1 MSQENVELVKRVQPS
16 GVDLAALF
24 RASTLPDPSSTGIDL
39 TAFQSDFETEFIAS
53 RAFGSIRPR
62 TSVGL
67 EGFAEAWRDWLEAW
81 ESYYIEVEEFID
93 AGDVVVSLTRVRA
106 QTTRDEVAVEHR
118 PAALW
123 SLRGGKI
130 ARVRF
135 YLDREEALKAA
146 GLRE

>member
-1 MSQENVELVKRVQPS
+1 MSQENVELVRSVQPS

-24 RASTLPDPSSTGIDL
+24 RTSTVPDPSATGIDL
-39 TAFQSDFETEFIAS
+39 TAFESDFETEFIAT
-53 RAFGSIRPR
+53 RTFGSMRPP

-67 EGFAEAWRDWLEAW
+67 QGFAEAWRDWLEPW
-81 ESYYIEVEEFID
+81 ESYHIEVEEFID
-93 AGDVVVSLTRVRA
+93 VGDLVVSLTRVRA

-123 SLRGGKI
+123 SVRDGKI

-135 YLDREEALKAA
+135 YLDREEALEAA